1 MPIWLHLFHICSYIF
16 IIRVPGLIRTSYG
29 ICLCLF
35 GNLFVWNICMKVYD
49 CVVHIY
55 CISYMP
61 KYSYAHIYAY
71 HIFIPICMP
80 SPRHNKLFTHTHK
93 HSTHPL
99 IHTRKIRLAKI
110 INVYTKCKIIFG
122 VIKLSVFQ
130 MLSILEKFSLL
141 LLVKLSLF
149 ILFASFLYCSPYNS
163 NSFSLFKAI
172 ATSFP

>member
-1 MPIWLHLFHICSYIF
+1 MTVLCIYIVYHTCLNIHMPISML
-16 IIRVPGLIRTSYG
+16 IISLYLYVCHRLG
-29 ICLCLF
+29 
-35 GNLFVWNICMKVYD
+35 
-49 CVVHIY
+49 H
-55 CISYMP
+55 
-61 KYSYAHIYAY
+61 
-71 HIFIPICMP
+71 
-80 SPRHNKLFTHTHK
+80 RHNKLFTHTHNTQYTP
-93 HSTHPL
+93 THTN
-99 IHTRKIRLAKI
+99 TRKIQLAKI
-110 INVYTKCKIIFG
+110 INVYPKCKIIFG